1 MLKYRRKLFWQYS
14 KSTNKLEE
22 KNINID
28 KKAPRAKEPFLS
40 KSARKKFAYFFAA
53 FIFVIILKLFFIDAY
68 LIPTPSMANT
78 LISGDNII
86 INKTAYSIS
95 TPTYIPFTAIT
106 LEPKNLILFS
116 TPGRGD
122 VVVFQFPEANKMLPP
137 AGLYFVKRIIG
148 LPGDT
153 LTIKNKIV
161 FINGRQQTLPGKAKI
176 DTTNFR
182 LTGDSTLFFKN
193 KNWTADNMGP
203 VVVPYKGMTIEL
215 NHQNIY
221 KWGMIINR
229 EYGKKVVSVEGTV
242 ITINGTP
249 ARQYIL
255 QKNYYFLMGDNRD
268 NSIDSRY
275 HGFVPENFIT
285 GKAMFIYWSS
295 GSAIRWNRIF
305 KTVK

>member
-1 MLKYRRKLFWQYS
+1 M
-14 KSTNKLEE
+14 EE
-22 KNINID
+22 KIIINIE
-28 KKAPRAKEPFLS
+28 KKAPVEKEPFLS
-40 KSARKKFAYFFAA
+40 KSVRKKATYLFTA
-53 FIFVIILKLFFIDAY
+53 FIFVIILKLFFVDAY
-68 LIPTPSMANT
+68 LIPTSSMANT

-86 INKTAYSIS
+86 INKAAYAIS
-95 TPTYIPFTAIT
+95 TPTYIPFTGIT
-106 LEPKNLILFS
+106 LEPKILLSFS
-116 TPGRGD
+116 KPKRGD
-122 VVVFQFPEANKMLPP
+122 VVVFQFPAADKIIPP

-161 FINGRQQTLPGKAKI
+161 FINGKQLTLPGKAKI

-182 LTGDSTLFFKN
+182 LTGDSTLYFKN
-193 KNWTADNMGP
+193 KNWSADNMGP

-242 ITINGTP
+242 ITINGKP
-249 ARQYIL
+249 VRQYTL

-285 GKAMFIYWSS
+285 GKAWFIYWST
-295 GSAIRWNRIF
+295 GSAIRWHRIF
-305 KTVK
+305 NLVK